1 MSGFIYLTSNDI
13 RDVAIIIY
21 GVILFLFLEW

>member
-13 RDVAIIIY
+13 RDVAIIY
-21 GVILFLFLEW
+21 GVILFSFLEW